1 MDPPTSLSQLLSNI
15 TIITVTAASR
25 LFLFGFNNTTVIGL
39 DPFTKLLDE
48 RREDRKNGRTP
59 RGLITVSNHK
69 SVIDDPLLF
78 GILPLRHLLPNRWSL
93 GSADICFTTP
103 LKSLFF
109 SSGHVLPTYRLH
121 RSPSLGGLWQPTL
134 HLFPRLLDKGE
145 WVHIFPE
152 GRIQQHPVHQ
162 MRYFKWGVA
171 RGILE
176 AEQHPVIVAIWLQ
189 GLEEV
194 MHEDRNWPRWIP
206 RAGKSVRIV
215 IGEPKY
221 EGWEDLRGRWK
232 ELVER
237 RGKTGLRELED
248 WELRDGE
255 EAKRLRIEATRRVR
269 EMVLELRRREGWPEE
284 EKGAGTPE
292 YYQTPGMRLKE
303 GLLADG
309 ARVKDT

>member
-1 MDPPTSLSQLLSNI
+1 MELPLLAVSLVAELTPRLRTSEPPQLLHPAFSSP
-15 TIITVTAASR
+15 T
-25 LFLFGFNNTTVIGL
+25 L
-39 DPFTKLLDE
+39 
-48 RREDRKNGRTP
+48 
-59 RGLITVSNHK
+59 
-69 SVIDDPLLF
+69 IDDPLLF
-78 GILPLRHLLPNRWSL
+78 GILPPRHLLPNRWSL

-103 LKSLFF
+103 LKTAFF

-134 HLFPRLLDKGE
+134 HLLPRLLDKGE

-152 GRIQQHPVHQ
+152 GRIQQHPLHQ

-176 AEQHPVIVAIWLQ
+176 AEQHPVVVAIWLQ

-194 MHEDRNWPRWIP
+194 MGEDRGWPRWLP
-206 RAGKSVRIV
+206 RGGKRVRIV
-215 IGEPKY
+215 VGAPNE

-232 ELVER
+232 ELVKKEEG
-237 RGKTGLRELED
+237 RGVRVTGDLGS
-248 WELRDGE
+248 WELRQGE
-255 EAKRLRIEATRRVR
+255 EAKALRVEATRRVR
-269 EMVLELRRREGWPEE
+269 EMVLELRRGEGWPEE
-284 EKGAGTPE
+284 EQGAGTPE
-292 YYQTPGMRLKE
+292 YYQTPGMREKE